1 LPAVFGD
8 HPAKHEINEIFK
20 MKNDPNKTTAG
31 NSPLPETDTSPLAD
45 WPAFKPS
52 PGATVPI
59 AFCVDVVASDDD
71 PFGRGQA
78 DAIRRILAASEF
90 ATPETIQ
97 RRRRNVAKAQAL
109 SGRSTASRELA
120 DRLLA
125 KHEINRDR

>member
-1 LPAVFGD
+1 
-8 HPAKHEINEIFK
+8 

-78 DAIRRILAASEF
+78 DAIRRILAASGFNVRDVRLAVPIREF